1 MSIVWRD
8 EMSTGLAWQ
17 DEQHKELVLKINQL
31 LEALD
36 SHSAP
41 SVVKGLIDFLGE
53 YAMKHFHA
61 EEKYMLEHNCSTSP
75 QHRKCH
81 SEFIATWTEL
91 RSMYASQGA
100 STMVVLKL
108 QQFLRTWLIDHM
120 LTMDKEMVRTC
131 AHK

>member
-17 DEQHKELVLKINQL
+17 DEQHKELLLRINQL

-36 SHSAP
+36 NQSAP
-41 SVVKGLIDFLGE
+41 SVVKELIDFLGE

-61 EEKYMLEHNCSTSP
+61 EEKYMLEHKCSTCT
-75 QHRKCH
+75 QHKKCH
-81 SEFIATWTEL
+81 SEFIHNWTEL
-91 RSMYASQGA
+91 RALYASHGP

-108 QQFLRTWLIDHM
+108 QRLLRDWLIQHM
-120 LTMDKEMVRTC
+120 LTVDKAMAKAC
-131 AHK
+131 ALK